1 MQHEEEVEMLQ
12 EEIEEAER
20 KYQAVVQKLEHENAM
35 IS

>member
-20 KYQAVVQKLEHENAM
+20 KYQAVVQKLEH
-35 IS
+35 

>member
-20 KYQAVVQKLEHENAM
+20 KYQAVVQNLEHENAM